1 MHSWLYGLGAAVSLA
16 ACLASGVLFFLG
28 YVEVE
33 TYRNVLAAAS
43 LAWFIFAAA
52 WSGKTAKPQRGQSKR
67 PSGSESDSVSVS
79 TGS

>member
-28 YVEVE
+28 YVEAD

-52 WSGKTAKPQRGQSKR
+52 WSGKTAKPRRGQSKR
-67 PSGSESDSVSVS
+67 PSESGSVSVS